1 MTDPQPDWYKDAIF
15 YEVYVRGFFDS
26 NADGYG
32 DLRGLTEKLDYLR
45 DLGVD
50 CLWLMP
56 IYPSPLKDDG
66 YDIADFYGIHPTLGT
81 VEDFTALTKA
91 AHERGMRV
99 IADLVLNHTSD
110 QHPWFQEA
118 RKDPNS
124 PYRDYY
130 VWSDTDQKYQGVRI
144 IFKDTEQSNW
154 AWDPVARQ
162 YYWHR
167 FFSHQPDLNYDNPA
181 VQEEILKVV
190 AFWLDRGID
199 GFRVDAVPYLF
210 EREGTN
216 CENLPESHVFLKK
229 LRKFVDEKYPGTLLL
244 AEANQWPEDLLPYFG
259 SGDEFHMAF
268 NFPLMPRMFM
278 AIRREQSWPI
288 IEIMDRLPSIPAG
301 CQWAT
306 FLRNHD
312 ELTLEMVTDEE
323 RDYMYRE
330 YAKDPRMRLNLGIR
344 RRLAPLVDG
353 DRRQMELLKSMLFTL
368 PGSPVL
374 YYGDELGMGDNV
386 YLGDRNG
393 VRTPMQW
400 NGDRNAGFSR
410 ADPSQLYAGIIQDPL
425 YHYQARNVEAELRSP
440 KSFLQWLRRLIR
452 VRKKYP
458 VFARG
463 SLRFVSC
470 ENRRVIAYLREYEDQ
485 TVLVVNNLSAFAQPA
500 ELDLRPYAGAV
511 PVELLGNHEFPRI
524 TERPYFLSLSPHS
537 FLWFRLDKVVEE
549 MTIPLAEGD
558 TALVGTTRPVP
569 ATARS

>member
-1 MTDPQPDWYKDAIF
+1 MTDSTPDWYRDALF
-15 YEVYVRGFFDS
+15 YEVSVRAFHDS
-26 NADGYG
+26 NADGIG
-32 DLRGLTEKLDYLR
+32 DLRGLTEKLDYIR

-66 YDIADFYGIHPTLGT
+66 YDIADFYAIHPTLGT
-81 VEDFTALTKA
+81 VEDFTALTRA
-91 AHERGMRV
+91 AHERGIRV

-118 RKDPNS
+118 RRHPDS

-130 VWSDTDQKYQGVRI
+130 VWSDTDRKYQGVRI
-144 IFKDTEQSNW
+144 IFTDTEQSNW
-154 AWDPVARQ
+154 AWDPIARQ

-181 VQEEILKVV
+181 VQDEILKVV
-190 AFWLDRGID
+190 AFWLDHGID
-199 GFRVDAVPYLF
+199 GFRVDAVPYLI
-210 EREGTN
+210 EREGTS
-216 CENLPESHVFLKK
+216 CENLPETHHFLKK
-229 LRKFVDEKYPGTLLL
+229 LRRFVDERYPGTLLL
-244 AEANQWPEDLLPYFG
+244 AEANMWPEDLLPYFG
-259 SGDEFHMAF
+259 TGDEFHMAF

-278 AIRREQSWPI
+278 AIRREQCWPV
-288 IEIMDRLPSIPAG
+288 IEIMDRLPGIPAG

-330 YAKDPRMRLNLGIR
+330 YAKDPRMRINLGIR

-353 DRRQMELLKSMLFTL
+353 DRAQAELLHAMLFSL

-374 YYGDELGMGDNV
+374 YYGDEILMGDNV

-410 ADPSQLYAGIIQDPL
+410 ADPSRLYAGVIQDPL
-425 YHYQARNVEAELRSP
+425 YHYQARNVEASLRTP
-440 KSFLQWLRRLIR
+440 KSFLMWLRRIIR
-452 VRKKYP
+452 VRKSYP
-458 VFARG
+458 AFGRG

-470 ENRRVIAYLREYEDQ
+470 ENRRVIAYLREYEGQ
-485 TVLVVNNLSAFAQPA
+485 TLLVVNNLSQFAQPC

-511 PVELLGNHEFPRI
+511 PVELLGNQEFPRV
-524 TERPYFLSLSPHS
+524 TERPYFLSLAAHS
-537 FLWFRLDKVVEE
+537 FYWFRLDR
-549 MTIPLAEGD
+549 PAEAVTVLGGSAED
-558 TALVGTTRPVP
+558 APGTTRPLP
-569 ATARS
+569 GAE